1 MGDHYSRYDSYILL
15 KLDRGTRI
23 ASMEEKMLLPQATKL
38 NETRQLLAKQT
49 HVAHVQQPLAT
60 TNTNHDNLNDNTQQI
75 QFVKEINL
83 LKYRYSSLDRQGDY
97 PDLASSRMLHD
108 LFSERVHSYLGYLNR
123 SEAFEAS

>member
-1 MGDHYSRYDSYILL
+1 MWGIIIVATIRIYSSNWTGGQD
-15 KLDRGTRI
+15 I
-23 ASMEEKMLLPQATKL
+23 ASTEEKMLLPQATKL

-83 LKYRYSSLDRQGDY
+83 LKY
-97 PDLASSRMLHD
+97 
-108 LFSERVHSYLGYLNR
+108 
-123 SEAFEAS
+123 